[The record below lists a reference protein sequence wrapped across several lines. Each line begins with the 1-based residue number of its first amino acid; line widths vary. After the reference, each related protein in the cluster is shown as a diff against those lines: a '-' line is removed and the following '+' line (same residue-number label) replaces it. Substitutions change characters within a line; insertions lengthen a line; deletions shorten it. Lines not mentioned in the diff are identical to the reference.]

1 MGNEGPRLRRRL
13 GLVDA
18 TALALGAI
26 IGAGVFVTLGA
37 AAQSAGAA
45 LPAAILLAAGVATL
59 NGLSSAELG
68 IADPL
73 AGGTYEFAYRYAS
86 PVVGFVAG
94 WLFLFAAVAAG
105 TTYALTFASYLQ
117 PILPGV
123 PLRAL
128 SVGLGIGV
136 LAVNAAGVDISR
148 RVNSLLV
155 ALKIGVLLL
164 FTILGI
170 LSPAGSVPASRL
182 RAPGGLFQAT
192 ALLFFAF
199 TGYARPVT
207 VVEELR
213 DPRRDLPRAVVS
225 ALAASTV
232 LYLLVA
238 TVALRLIGAARLAA
252 SSAPLRDAIATTG
265 FPWAP
270 NLISAGAV
278 VTTATVLLTEF
289 WGLSRLAFAMARR
302 GDLPRGLSIL
312 TSRGVPLRA
321 LLLVGA
327 IVIVLAATVDLT
339 PALAA
344 SSLSLLLYY
353 AITNATALRLPGG
366 QRLYPR
372 AVSALGA
379 VACLALAAS
388 LPLSSVLVVGIVLG
402 GGLLLFLLQRR
413 R

>member
-68 IADPL
+68 VADPL
-73 AGGTYEFAYRYAS
+73 AGGTYEFGYRFAT
-86 PVVGFVAG
+86 PVVGFLAG
-94 WLFLFAAVAAG
+94 WLFLFAAIAAS
-105 TTYALTFASYLQ
+105 TTYTLTFASYLQ
-117 PILPGV
+117 PVLPGV

-128 SVGLGIGV
+128 SVGLGVAV

-155 ALKIGVLLL
+155 ALKVGVLLI
-164 FTILGI
+164 FIVLGI
-170 LSPAGSVPASRL
+170 LSPAGSVSASPLPA
-182 RAPGGLFQAT
+182 AGGLFQAT
-192 ALLFFAF
+192 GLLFFAF

-213 DPRRDLPRAVVS
+213 DPTRDLPRAVVS
-225 ALAASTV
+225 ALAAATV

-238 TVALRLIGAARLAA
+238 SVALRLLGAAELVA
-252 SSAPLRDAIATTG
+252 SSAPLRDALTG
-265 FPWAP
+265 TPFPWAP

-278 VTTATVLLTEF
+278 LTTATVLLTEF

-302 GDLPRGLSIL
+302 GDLPRALSVL
-312 TSRGVPLRA
+312 TPRGVPLRA
-321 LLLVGA
+321 LLVVGA

-353 AITNATALRLPGG
+353 AITNATALRLPGA

-379 VACLALAAS
+379 VACLVLAAS

-402 GGLLLFLLQRR
+402 AGLLLFLLQRR

>member
-1 MGNEGPRLRRRL
+1 MGSEGSRLPRRL
-13 GLVDA
+13 GVVDA

-37 AAQSAGAA
+37 AAQSTGPA
-45 LPAAILLAAGVATL
+45 LLVAVLLAAGVATL

-68 IADPL
+68 VADPL
-73 AGGTYEFAYRYAS
+73 AGGTYEFAYRFAA
-86 PVVGFVAG
+86 PVVGFAAG
-94 WLFLFAAVAAG
+94 WLFLFAAITAA
-105 TTYALTFASYLQ
+105 TTYTLTFASYLQ

-128 SVGLGIGV
+128 SVGLGAGM
-136 LAVNAAGVDISR
+136 LAVNATGVDISR
-148 RVNSLLV
+148 RVNNLLV
-155 ALKIGVLLL
+155 ALKVGVLLV
-164 FTILGI
+164 FVALGI
-170 LSPAGSVPASRL
+170 LSSTRSVPLARL
-182 RAPGGLFQAT
+182 PAAGDLFQAT

-213 DPRRDLPRAVVS
+213 DPRRDLPRAVVT
-225 ALAASTV
+225 ALAVSTV

-238 TVALRLIGAARLAA
+238 VVALRLLDAAELAA
-252 SSAPLRDAIATTG
+252 TRAPLRDALTG
-265 FPWAP
+265 TAFPWAP

-278 VTTATVLLTEF
+278 LTTATVLLTEL

-302 GDLPRGLSIL
+302 GDLPRGLSPL
-312 TSRGVPLRA
+312 SPRGVPLRA
-321 LLLVGA
+321 LLVVGT

-353 AITNATALRLPGG
+353 AITNATALRLSAG

-372 AVSALGA
+372 AVSAFGA
-379 VACLALAAS
+379 VACLVLAAS
-388 LPLSSVLVVGIVLG
+388 LPPDSVLVVGGVLG
-402 GGLLLFLLQRR
+402 VGLLFFLLRR
-413 R
+413 RR

>member
-68 IADPL
+68 VADPL
-73 AGGTYEFAYRYAS
+73 AGGTYEFAYRFAT
-86 PVVGFVAG
+86 PVVGFMAG
-94 WLFLFAAVAAG
+94 WLFLFAAIAAG
-105 TTYALTFASYLQ
+105 ATYALTFASYLQ

-128 SVGLGIGV
+128 SVGLGVGV

-155 ALKIGVLLL
+155 ALKVGVLLV
-164 FTILGI
+164 FVVLGI

-182 RAPGGLFQAT
+182 PAARGLFQAT

-238 TVALRLIGAARLAA
+238 TVALRLIGAAELAA
-252 SSAPLRDAIATTG
+252 SSAPLREAITATA

-278 VTTATVLLTEF
+278 LTTATVLLTEF
-289 WGLSRLAFAMARR
+289 WGLSRLAFAMGRR

-321 LLLVGA
+321 LLVLGG

-353 AITNATALRLPGG
+353 AITNATALRLPRG

-379 VACLALAAS
+379 VACLVLAAS
-388 LPLSSVLVVGIVLG
+388 LPLSSLLVVGIVLG
-402 GGLLLFLLQRR
+402 VGLLLFLLQRR

>member
-1 MGNEGPRLRRRL
+1 
-13 GLVDA
+13 
-18 TALALGAI
+18 
-26 IGAGVFVTLGA
+26 
-37 AAQSAGAA
+37 SAG
-45 LPAAILLAAGVATL
+45 LGVA
-59 NGLSSAELG
+59 
-68 IADPL
+68 
-73 AGGTYEFAYRYAS
+73 
-86 PVVGFVAG
+86 
-94 WLFLFAAVAAG
+94 
-105 TTYALTFASYLQ
+105 
-117 PILPGV
+117 
-123 PLRAL
+123 
-128 SVGLGIGV
+128 V

-148 RVNSLLV
+148 HVNSVLV
-155 ALKIGVLLL
+155 ALKVGVLLVFVVL
-164 FTILGI
+164 AI
-170 LSPAGSVPASRL
+170 LSPTGSMPASRL
-182 RAPGGLFQAT
+182 PAAGGLFQAT

-238 TVALRLIGAARLAA
+238 TAALRLLGAAELAA

-289 WGLSRLAFAMARR
+289 WGLSRLAFAMARH
-302 GDLPRGLSIL
+302 GDLPRGLSAV

-321 LLLVGA
+321 LLVVGA
-327 IVIVLAATVDLT
+327 MVIVLSATVDLT

-353 AITNATALRLPGG
+353 AITNATALRLPGE

-379 VACLALAAS
+379 VACLVLTAS
-388 LPLSSVLVVGIVLG
+388 LPLSSLLVVGTVLG
-402 GGLLLFLLQRR
+402 VGLLLFLLRQRG
-413 R
+413 